1 MHSNSSPE
9 AKVHGILNYM
19 KKGVLLLSLQV
30 LLLCVAHEAHAAS
43 LYMDPNQAELKR
55 GDTMVISVRL
65 DTDEGECV
73 NVVDAVI
80 TYSENIQPVDTSRGN
95 SVLNLWVEEPVINK
109 ENRTITFA
117 GGIPNGYC
125 GRIPG
130 DPRLT
135 NNVIDLLFQ
144 SPGLQIGQSESGNVA
159 SIGFDPQTHV
169 LLNDGFGTRVE
180 PQVFGASVL
189 LAKEAGATVQNPWQ
203 EAVANDQLPP
213 EKFSISLSRIP
224 NEFGKYHISFNTT
237 DKQSGV
243 DHYEVIEEPLDS
255 KNLFGWGAETAPW
268 VEAKSPYVLDDQSLN
283 STIRVRAID
292 KAGNEYIAT
301 LVPEESQ
308 RTFSEDNLFIIGVL
322 AASIVALLGVCAG
335 IAVFLFRR
343 RTRRKAE
350 LTEEDIE

>member
-1 MHSNSSPE
+1 
-9 AKVHGILNYM
+9 M

-30 LLLCVAHEAHAAS
+30 LLFFVAFEAHGAS

-65 DTDEGECV
+65 DTDEGECI

-95 SVLNLWVEEPVINK
+95 SILNLWVEEPVINK

-135 NNVIDLLFQ
+135 NNVVDLLFQ
-144 SPGLQIGQSESGNVA
+144 SPGLQIGQSESGNIA
-159 SIGFDPQTHV
+159 SINFDPQTHV
-169 LLNDGFGTRVE
+169 LLNDGFGTRVD
-180 PQVFGASVL
+180 PKVFGASVL
-189 LAKEAGATVQNPWQ
+189 LAKEAGTSVQNPWQ
-203 EAVANDQLPP
+203 EADTNDVVPP
-213 EKFSISLSRIP
+213 EKFSITLERTP
-224 NEFGKYHISFNTT
+224 NAFSNKYFITFNTT

-268 VEAKSPYVLDDQSLN
+268 VEAKSPFVLEDQSLN

-308 RTFSEDNLFIIGVL
+308 RTFSSDNMLIVGILVASVLVLLIVIGV
-322 AASIVALLGVCAG
+322 IVVLLFKRRG
-335 IAVFLFRR
+335 R
-343 RTRRKAE
+343 RTENSMEE
-350 LTEEDIE
+350 LE